1 MLGFFLIALRILRI
15 LTQNLYMYIFAL
27 VIQIFLTLHTLHPFS
42 STKFCNSYHCADDLF
57 LLSAPVPE
65 GKQRVI
71 HVWILDCAATSSYHK
86 TEPELHR
93 FPNWTEQNICV
104 WPLSSGRRPAQ
115 RSAQL

>member
-1 MLGFFLIALRILRI
+1 MQFI
-15 LTQNLYMYIFAL
+15 YIYITL
-27 VIQIFLTLHTLHPFS
+27 VIQIFLTLHALHPFS
-42 STKFCNSYHCADDLF
+42 STKFCSSYYCAIADDLF

-71 HVWILDCAATSSYHK
+71 HVWILDGAAISYYHK

-93 FPNWTEQNICV
+93 SPSWTEQNICV

-115 RSAQL
+115 PSAQP